1 MNKNIWYGPD
11 GEMVACAEKMK
22 VMQQNMDELCQIAQ
36 DAFEDGVLMGIDHQ
50 QLRQCFAQLMLNL
63 HMDK

>member
-1 MNKNIWYGPD
+1 MNRSMWYGPN

-22 VMQQNMDELCQIAQ
+22 VMQQNIDELRQVAQ
-36 DAFEDGVLMGIDHQ
+36 DAFEDGVLMGIDQ
-50 QLRQCFAQLMLNL
+50 EQLRRCFAQLMLNL